1 MSLILRSRMYE
12 WSYLCFYMCIHL
24 LSTLSIYLSIYL
36 SSIYL
41 YIYMSQCLRT
51 EKLHTKSADFLFLLQ
66 VKSENLATLGWV
78 VTTPWAMSSTHSP
91 PTSWTTSL
99 PLSPGLWSFDGTIF
113 YRCLPPPRP
122 HHRSWGKNSSERQKQ
137 TPASIDPG
145 WVFTF
150 SDGPPWSLNLVS

>member
-1 MSLILRSRMYE
+1 MYE

-66 VKSENLATLGWV
+66 VKSENLATLG
-78 VTTPWAMSSTHSP
+78 
-91 PTSWTTSL
+91 
-99 PLSPGLWSFDGTIF
+99 
-113 YRCLPPPRP
+113 
-122 HHRSWGKNSSERQKQ
+122 
-137 TPASIDPG
+137 
-145 WVFTF
+145 
-150 SDGPPWSLNLVS
+150 